1 MKNADLKDAH
11 YTVEQDPRAE
21 LFAMI
26 DDLLVVQ
33 SKLRPGS
40 YRITI
45 KAQAIPMGSD
55 SLQQKTMSVESH
67 SLRMGEFEWTV
78 EKQKRQLSV
87 IFWIFVCLIWLAF
100 YNFFQMNQCW
110 LIKQILI

>member
-1 MKNADLKDAH
+1 
-11 YTVEQDPRAE
+11 VEQDPRAE

-45 KAQAIPMGSD
+45 KAQAIPMGAD
-55 SLQQKTMSVESH
+55 QLQQKTISVESH
-67 SLRMGEFEWTV
+67 SLRMGNFDFRV
-78 EKQKRQLSV
+78 EL
-87 IFWIFVCLIWLAF
+87 
-100 YNFFQMNQCW
+100 
-110 LIKQILI
+110 